1 MPMELLFSYGTLQLE
16 AVQMATFGRQ
26 LAGTRDVLPGFEAT
40 LLEIDDQATIS
51 LSGKTHHAI
60 ATFTGHPSDSVSGT
74 VFAVTP
80 EEIQSADKYEVA
92 AYKRVTVLLRSGV
105 RAWAYV
111 DARYARGVEAQRPD
125 SPSRS
130 LRHTRMWPISA
141 ARTMTAGSHTKGG

>member
-1 MPMELLFSYGTLQLE
+1 MPTELLFSYGTLQLE

-26 LAGTRDVLPGFEAT
+26 LTGTRDVLPGFEAA

-60 ATFTGHPSDSVSGT
+60 ARFTGHPSDSVSGT

-80 EEIQSADKYEVA
+80 EEIQSADRYEVA
-92 AYKRVTVLLRSGV
+92 AYKRVSVLLRSGV

-111 DARYARGVEAQRPD
+111 DARYAPSD
-125 SPSRS
+125 S
-130 LRHTRMWPISA
+130 
-141 ARTMTAGSHTKGG
+141 